1 MDVSDVS
8 IEITGSYLHLRSNL
22 RHDGRYFLDLNKGE
36 RIPTYEDISSI
47 DPKTVDVIAAY
58 GMDLAWTDANVLAL
72 SPFLDA
78 AAGNTNGVGIDVY
91 VQRAGERL
99 PFTKMFVKKI
109 DDSNRRISVELQLG
123 YDFWVQ
129 RAENL
134 PIYKIPFPPLLFT
147 TENVKDLNENHFVY
161 VDGENVFTFPYVN
174 YGRTYVKESLQLY
187 DLRPFVSALG
197 LLRLGFANINHAFNC
212 PFLESDFGRHLG
224 DYLLKDDY
232 GNNVENNKR
241 RNLTVILSEDIS
253 VLDQQTLYNNIP
265 FNQVV
270 DDPGLA
276 WNFIDPPVFTDASY
290 FRLGS
295 GFFGTIQWGFTID
308 FEGKFE
314 SLAYQSILNSKEY
327 YSELWIKYPANR
339 DKLLLGSDVISWT
352 EDDATS
358 LGGGNYRFRKNIAVK
373 LEDQEIPP
381 DSYIYVKIHY
391 HSYGSYDMTMK
402 AGAYLQIIPTKSI
415 YSEGDTIQMY
425 NELDHNISL
434 MDMFRATSH
443 FICGKVY
450 YNYAINQV
458 LLLAPFESE
467 FFEETIPG
475 FFKSMGYELIDID
488 KVVPDSLIK
497 TSGDALGRYYLT
509 TGYAR
514 STDPAITNDTTLT
527 NDVTQVFDSRNI
539 IGQSGAFSEAQ
550 EDRNPLFEPTVNKP
564 YNLYV
569 RYGNVDPELD
579 RYPLD
584 MPYLTDNESTDGTPA
599 SVSFNI
605 KPRRL
610 YINGYTNIRV
620 KSPDGM
626 FVVPGSPFQ
635 DQDGIPMYAFDY
647 PNAFNVDESPID
659 RYFAYGTYTNDLF
672 TKFWKEYL
680 RQQRNNIPYQFLAY
694 VSQTDNKRLNFRER
708 ILVNYMGTEILGRL
722 TKKEDYD
729 GGVSGLPNVL
739 TFYPYRSLK
748 QHPAS
753 DDEPLEIRTTCDS
766 AKLFIQ
772 IDEVDG
778 CYTASLGGSSSSSIS
793 NVIFKYK
800 LASDTSF
807 TLGDEICDPSE
818 AFTFSMQVEFT
829 EDECI
834 DFYITQSIE
843 PCQNEIRI
851 VFTLDPIS
859 GCLTIGYDP
868 LYITS
873 TVDTVTIVYE
883 LDGGGELP
891 YTVPICDLE
900 EVSLITAKINIT
912 FEGGCDP
919 LEATLDYPFPPTDYD
934 CTFNEPELDYIELN
948 NCQILPQRTGVWINA
963 ITIIDVIQYKYA
975 EDGDYEEWDGSTPLD
990 KPVWLARAMVFDG
1003 CESILIPL
1011 FVDI

>member
-1 MDVSDVS
+1 MDISDVS
-8 IEITGSYLHLRSNL
+8 IEIYGGDLLRDNFKINGRYLLDLRSE
-22 RHDGRYFLDLNKGE
+22 E
-36 RIPTYEDISSI
+36 RLPTYEDISNV
-47 DPKTVDVIAAY
+47 DPETVDVISSY
-58 GMDLAWTDANVLAL
+58 GITLAWTDRNVLAL
-72 SPFLDA
+72 SPYLDA
-78 AAGNTNGVGIDVY
+78 AAGDTNGVGVNCY
-91 VQRAGERL
+91 VQRGGERL
-99 PFTKMFVKKI
+99 PFTKLFVKRI
-109 DDSNRRISVELQLG
+109 DESKRVIDIELTLG
-123 YDFWVQ
+123 YDFWVE

-134 PIYKIPFPPLLFT
+134 PIYKLSYPPITFT
-147 TENVKDLNENHFVY
+147 TDNVKDLNENHFVY
-161 VDGENVFTFPYVN
+161 VDGENMYTFPFVN
-174 YGRTYVKESLQLY
+174 YGNTYLKNTLSLY
-187 DLRPFVSALG
+187 DLRPFVNPLG
-197 LLRLGFANINHAFNC
+197 VLRLGFRSISHTISC
-212 PFLESDFGRHLG
+212 PFLETDFGRHLG
-224 DYLLKDDY
+224 CYLLKNDY
-232 GNNVENNKR
+232 GNNVENNNR
-241 RNLTVILSEDIS
+241 RFLSVILDQDIS
-253 VLDQQTLYNNIP
+253 VNDQKALYNNIP
-265 FNQVV
+265 FNIVKN
-270 DDPGLA
+270 DPGLT
-276 WNFIDPPVFTDASY
+276 WNKIDTPIFTDASY
-290 FRLGS
+290 FRIGS
-295 GFFGTIQWGFTID
+295 GFIGTIGWGFEFNVKAEAFNPWFRSDPVFTTELFI
-308 FEGKFE
+308 
-314 SLAYQSILNSKEY
+314 EY
-327 YSELWIKYPANR
+327 PNNDER
-339 DKLLLGSDVISWT
+339 LLLHNQQIT
-352 EDDATS
+352 EWIPLGASGGQLEFKAT
-358 LGGGNYRFRKNIAVK
+358 VK
-373 LEDQEIPP
+373 VELQDQQIPP
-381 DSYIYVKIHY
+381 DSKIYVKFF
-391 HSYGSYDMTMK
+391 YDYPKKIDVTLK
-402 AGAYLQIIPTKSI
+402 AGAYLNIISKQSI
-415 YSEGDTIQMY
+415 YGEGDTIQLF
-425 NELDHNISL
+425 NEIDRDISL
-434 MDMFRATSH
+434 MSLFRAISH

-458 LLLAPFESE
+458 LLLSAFEAK
-467 FFEETIPG
+467 FFDETIEG
-475 FFKSMGYELIDID
+475 FFKSEGYELIDID
-488 KVVPDSLIK
+488 DVVPNSLLK
-497 TSGDALGRYYLT
+497 TTGDELGRYYQN

-514 STDPAITNDTTLT
+514 STDPSIANYPLLSTEK
-527 NDVTQVFDSRNI
+527 TQIFDSRDL
-539 IGQSGAFSEAQ
+539 IGLNGYLEPDKES
-550 EDRNPLFEPTVNKP
+550 RNPLFEPTVNKP

-569 RYGNVDPELD
+569 RYGNVDPALD

-584 MPYLTDNESTDGTPA
+584 MPYLTDNEGADGQP
-599 SVSFNI
+599 SNISFNI
-605 KPRRL
+605 RPRIL
-610 YINGYTNIRV
+610 YMNGYTNIRTRV
-620 KSPDGM
+620 QAPEGLPG
-626 FVVPGSPFQ
+626 FYVPGSPFQ
-635 DQDGIPMYAFDY
+635 DNDTIPFYAFDF
-647 PNAFNVDESPID
+647 PNAYLPDESPID
-659 RYFAYGTYTNDLF
+659 RYFAYGNYTNDLF
-672 TKFWKEYL
+672 KKFWKTYL
-680 RQQRNNIPYQFLAY
+680 NQQRNNIPYQFLVY
-694 VSQTDNKRLNFRER
+694 VDQADNKRLNFRER

-729 GGVSGLPNVL
+729 GGISGLPNVL

-748 QHPAS
+748 VHTAS

-766 AKLFIQ
+766 ANLFIQ

-829 EDECI
+829 EEECI